1 MSTTTKTTKTSWK
14 KAAVHEGVTLP
25 SGTVVSIKLP
35 NLSLMLKTGN
45 IPNSLVEAAVEM
57 QNAMSRGTAE
67 ITKEMIEQQW
77 YYYSF
82 LVAKTVVEPEITQ
95 EEVADIPAEDVEM
108 LVEFAT
114 RQRDIDAVYRH
125 IAGLDKMESF
135 RRFRGVSSGL
145 EGLEDL

>member
-1 MSTTTKTTKTSWK
+1 MTTQKTTKTSWK
-14 KAAVHEGVTLP
+14 KAAVHEDVTLP

-57 QNAMSRGTAE
+57 QNATSRGTAE
-67 ITKEMIEQQW
+67 ITQEMIEQQW
-77 YYYSF
+77 DYYSF
-82 LVAKTVVEPEITQ
+82 LVSKTVVEPAITQ
-95 EEVADIPAEDVEM
+95 EEVVDIPAEDVEM

>member
-77 YYYSF
+77 DYYSF